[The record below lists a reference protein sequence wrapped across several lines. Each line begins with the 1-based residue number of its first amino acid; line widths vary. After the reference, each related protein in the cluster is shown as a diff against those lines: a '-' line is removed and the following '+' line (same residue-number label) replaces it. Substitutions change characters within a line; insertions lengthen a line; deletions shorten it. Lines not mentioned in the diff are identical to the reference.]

1 MDERFVID
9 MVHNMEELAE
19 LQKEISKWVRGS
31 IRRDKLIEEIN
42 DVEIALVNLRN
53 WLFVNVGKG
62 VSS

>member
-31 IRRDKLIEEIN
+31 IRRDKLIDEIN